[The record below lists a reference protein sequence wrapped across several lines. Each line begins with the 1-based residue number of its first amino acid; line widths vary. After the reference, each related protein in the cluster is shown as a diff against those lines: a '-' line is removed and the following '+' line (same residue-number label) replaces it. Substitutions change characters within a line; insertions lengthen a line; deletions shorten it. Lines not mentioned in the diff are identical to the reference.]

1 MKINPRNRILILI
14 SLGLFVGS
22 LLIVDSAPKFNKK
35 EIDSNAFLRTSQ
47 ISGKIYIDNNWTDTK
62 NAGLCTGSGT
72 LTDPYVIE
80 DLVIDANNTGSCIL
94 ITNSNVYFKIENCTL
109 INSGTEIVDSGIS
122 LINVEYAEISN
133 NTILNNYMGVSL
145 YNSHNNIIHSNFLDD
160 NSIDIRFSHSNNT
173 LVYLN
178 DCVSPDLNL
187 FFYNSTFL
195 CRTLKK
201 ITYTYEGNSFTEY
214 LGNYWNNYGGNDND
228 NDGIGDVAYTFYNSH
243 VVHVDRY
250 PLMQTTDH
258 YSIQS
263 SEIIPGYNLYLF
275 IGTIFM
281 ILFIMLNKKNKKAK
295 IS

>member
-1 MKINPRNRILILI
+1 M
-14 SLGLFVGS
+14 
-22 LLIVDSAPKFNKK
+22 IVDSAPKFNKK

-94 ITNSNVYFKIENCTL
+94 IKNSNVYFKIENCTL
-109 INSGTEIVDSGIS
+109 INSETELVDSGIL
-122 LINVEYAEISN
+122 LINVDNAEISD
-133 NTILNNYMGVSL
+133 NTILNNYRGVSL
-145 YNSHNNIIHSNFLDD
+145 NYSHNNSIHSNFLDD
-160 NSIDIRFSHSNNT
+160 NSVDIRFMHSNNT
-173 LVYLN
+173 LAYLN
-178 DCVSPDLNL
+178 DCMSSALNL

-195 CRTLKK
+195 CRTPNK
-201 ITYTYEGNSFTEY
+201 ITYTYEGNTFTEY
-214 LGNYWNNYGGNDND
+214 LGNYWYNYGGNDND
-228 NDGIGDVAYTFYNSH
+228 NDGIGDSYFTFYNSH

-295 IS
+295 IF